1 MAETTPLSETLDAF
15 DGARDDR
22 MDGVWAFAVSWSLL
36 MRDVD
41 ADRVRDGL
49 EEALA
54 LVRETGE
61 PPAELFGTPGEHA
74 DALYEQWVSEG
85 CLVLA
90 DAGHQSW
97 SGSAWLGLALSAVW
111 ALLLAAAVWVRGDL
125 AATESGVRVV
135 LISLVIGFG
144 TSFGLAA
151 WSRRHR
157 RPSLPADAPADLRW
171 SVELTEILR
180 SRYAMSGPRVRRI
193 VAEADAHALEAGR
206 PVEAEFG
213 TPTSYAARFAPDLR
227 RRSRLTVAFFAA
239 LAGTVVVQMVGGIH
253 WTHVVMLVG
262 FAWLGWREHR
272 THRRLGDTARP

>member
-1 MAETTPLSETLDAF
+1 MTEQTPLATTLDGF
-15 DGARDDR
+15 DRARG
-22 MDGVWAFAVSWSLL
+22 DGSDSAWAFAVSWNLL

-41 ADRVRDGL
+41 ASQVRDAL

-74 DALYEQWVSEG
+74 DALYGRWVSEG
-85 CLVLA
+85 RLVLV

-97 SGSAWLGLALSAVW
+97 PASARLGLTLSAVYAVLLGVVTW
-111 ALLLAAAVWVRGDL
+111 AGGDL
-125 AATESGVRVV
+125 DAPASVVRVV

-144 TSFGLAA
+144 TSLGLAT

-157 RPSLPADAPADLRW
+157 RPSPPSHAPADLRW
-171 SVELTEILR
+171 SMELTEILR
-180 SRYAMSGPRVRRI
+180 SRYAMSSRRVRDI
-193 VAEADAHALEAGR
+193 VAEANAHAIETGS
-206 PVEAEFG
+206 PVEVEFG

-227 RRSRLTVAFFAA
+227 RRSRLTVAFLAA
-239 LAGTVVVQMVGGIH
+239 LAVSVAVLMTDGVSWAEAG
-253 WTHVVMLVG
+253 LLAG

-272 THRRLGDTARP
+272 TSRRLGD